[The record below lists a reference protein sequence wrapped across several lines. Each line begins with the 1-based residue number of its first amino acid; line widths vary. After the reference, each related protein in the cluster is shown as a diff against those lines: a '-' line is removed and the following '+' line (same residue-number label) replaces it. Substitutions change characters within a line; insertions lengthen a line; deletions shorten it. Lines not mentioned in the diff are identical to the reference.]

1 MMPII
6 EATTRSSWATA
17 LAGSV
22 GLHGLL
28 WWAVSSAE
36 LSSESLPRTLPL
48 AVYLLP
54 LPAEIPAELNEPL
67 PPEDMLDDLLAP
79 EEPEPEPDAHAEP
92 PAAPAV
98 VDPSDDDRATA
109 PANESRPPRAVPT
122 RRDIDW
128 NASISHAIARVRER
142 EREESYRTFGFTV
155 PESDI
160 QGPIGS
166 QPDRSK
172 PWESQRPGETISTG
186 VDRLQVNDHCYY
198 EVYAPGSLLAE
209 AHRFTNS
216 ALSCKPSAPAGPRN
230 DLFRDARPDYLDLH
244 LAEEAANRA
253 QPAP

>member
-1 MMPII
+1 MPTI

-36 LSSESLPRTLPL
+36 LSSAPRPRTLPL

-54 LPAEIPAELNEPL
+54 LPAEVPEATYTPL
-67 PPEDMLDDLLAP
+67 PPEEVLDVPLRP
-79 EEPEPEPDAHAEP
+79 EVPEPEPEAPAEP
-92 PAAPAV
+92 QAPPAIA
-98 VDPSDDDRATA
+98 DRSDDDRAT
-109 PANESRPPRAVPT
+109 PAENESRPPRAAPE

-128 NASISHAIARVRER
+128 NVSIGRAIARVRAR
-142 EREESYRTFGFTV
+142 DRESYRTFGYTV
-155 PESDI
+155 PEADI
-160 QGPIGS
+160 QAPIGR

-172 PWESQRPGETISTG
+172 PWESQGPGDTISTG
-186 VDRLQVNDHCYY
+186 MDQVQVNDNCYY

-216 ALSCKPSAPAGPRN
+216 SLSCKPSAPARPRN
-230 DLFRDARPDYLDLH
+230 DLFLDARPDYLDLH
-244 LAEEAANRA
+244 LAEDAANSS
-253 QPAP
+253 QSAP

>member
-1 MMPII
+1 MPTI

-36 LSSESLPRTLPL
+36 LASQPQPRTLPL

-54 LPAEIPAELNEPL
+54 LPAEIPEKLDEPL
-67 PPEDMLDDLLAP
+67 LPEDMPDDPSRP
-79 EEPEPEPDAHAEP
+79 EVPEPEARTEP
-92 PAAPAV
+92 QASPAVATSSDDHRAMPSDNESREPRAAPA
-98 VDPSDDDRATA
+98 
-109 PANESRPPRAVPT
+109 

-128 NASISHAIARVRER
+128 NVSIGRAIARVRER
-142 EREESYRTFGFTV
+142 ERESYRTFGYTV

-160 QGPIGS
+160 QPPIGR

-186 VDRLQVNDHCYY
+186 ADQLQVNDNCYY

-216 ALSCKPSAPAGPRN
+216 SLSCKPSAPARPRN
-230 DLFRDARPDYLDLH
+230 DLFLDARPDYLDLH
-244 LAEEAANRA
+244 LAEEAASNA